1 MAATLEQKRKN
12 FYMSEFHLHRYID
25 RKTVI
30 ATIVA
35 DDYFK
40 GINIGLEV
48 GDLILVTGSD
58 ETGLY
63 NVKKNDKTGTQLELV
78 ALKSA

>member
-1 MAATLEQKRKN
+1 MATLQEKREAC
-12 FYMSEFHLHRYID
+12 FMSEFHLHRYVD
-25 RKTVI
+25 KKETI

-35 DDYFK
+35 KDYLK
-40 GINIGLEV
+40 GTDIGLQV

-63 NVKKNDKTGTQLELV
+63 NVKKYDKSGAELELV
-78 ALKSA
+78 VLKSA

>member
-1 MAATLEQKRKN
+1 MATLQEKRKN
-12 FYMSEFHLHRYID
+12 FFMSEFHLHRYID
-25 RKTVI
+25 KKTAV

-35 DDYFK
+35 NDYFK

-58 ETGLY
+58 KTGLY

-78 ALKSA
+78 ALQQA

>member
-12 FYMSEFHLHRYID
+12 FYMSEFHLHRYIE
-25 RKTVI
+25 KETAI
-30 ATIVA
+30 AIIVA
-35 DDYFK
+35 NDYFK

-58 ETGLY
+58 GTGLY
-63 NVKKNDKTGTQLELV
+63 NVKKNDKAGTQLELV

>member
-1 MAATLEQKRKN
+1 MATLEEKRKN
-12 FYMSEFHLHRYID
+12 LFMSEFHLHRYID
-25 RKTVI
+25 KKTAI

-35 DDYFK
+35 NDYFK
-40 GINIGLEV
+40 GINVGLEV

-58 ETGLY
+58 STGLY
-63 NVKKNDKTGTQLELV
+63 NVEKNDRTGTQLKLV

>member
-12 FYMSEFHLHRYID
+12 LFMSEFHLHRYIE
-25 RKTVI
+25 KETAI

-35 DDYFK
+35 NNYFK
-40 GINIGLEV
+40 GINVGLEV

-58 ETGLY
+58 STGLY
-63 NVKKNDKTGTQLELV
+63 NVKKNDRTGTQLELV